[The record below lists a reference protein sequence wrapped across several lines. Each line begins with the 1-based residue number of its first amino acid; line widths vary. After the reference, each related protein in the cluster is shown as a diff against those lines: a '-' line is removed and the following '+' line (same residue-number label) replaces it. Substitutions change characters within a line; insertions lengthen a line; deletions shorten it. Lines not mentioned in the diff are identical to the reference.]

1 MAINI
6 FERKEIKY
14 LLTKEQYNLILNE
27 VNKNVTISKFG
38 KSTIQ
43 SLYYDTPDDLLIRR
57 SLDKPL
63 YKEKLRLRSYGIA
76 LMEDD
81 TFLEIKKKYNGIVYK
96 RRIISKQSDVIKF
109 INKELN
115 FDTQIG
121 KELNYFRD
129 YYKNLK
135 PSTLIIYDRIAYED
149 STIRITFD
157 SNLKYRK
164 YDLTLDKGFYGNN
177 ILNDD
182 EVLMEIKVNGAMP
195 FWLCQ
200 ILEEAKAYRSSF
212 SKVGRAYELVNK
224 NHNLIIPGVKED
236 LLSSFS
242 LLN

>member
-14 LLTKEQYNLILNE
+14 LLTKEQYDLILNE

-177 ILNDD
+177 ILNDG

-200 ILEEAKAYRSSF
+200 ILEEAKVYRSSF